1 MASVRISSVKTVLK
15 DFIMAKNVL
24 GIATKWDNETSEAL
38 YFLKNTN
45 IDDNGRVPLL
55 NTLGDDQVS
64 IDFAFDFQ
72 QRVIIY

>member
-1 MASVRISSVKTVLK
+1 
-15 DFIMAKNVL
+15 MAKNVL

-55 NTLGDDQVS
+55 NTLGDGQVS